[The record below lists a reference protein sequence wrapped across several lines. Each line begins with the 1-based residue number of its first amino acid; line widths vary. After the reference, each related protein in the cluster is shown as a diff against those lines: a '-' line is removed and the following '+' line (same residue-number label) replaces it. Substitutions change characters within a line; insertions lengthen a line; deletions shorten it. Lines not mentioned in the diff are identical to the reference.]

1 MFNLFKKKNQ
11 IKTTNNDSLILGEG
25 KKDDIADLDMI
36 FDEDD
41 ED

>member
-1 MFNLFKKKNQ
+1 MFNLFKKKSQ
-11 IKTTNNDSLILGEG
+11 TKTTNNDSLIFGDG
-25 KKDDIADLDMI
+25 KKDDITDLDMI